1 MSIIVFNV
9 GKLGNSHLRL
19 SPVPRKVIPMC
30 YSEYGGKKRIF
41 PYVPAYAFWTIA
53 KTTPVQVRLAPVHCL
68 YNMLS
73 SILDIVSSLGE
84 LPDVQYSCP
93 VYF

>member
-1 MSIIVFNV
+1 MEEKRESF
-9 GKLGNSHLRL
+9 L
-19 SPVPRKVIPMC
+19 MC
-30 YSEYGGKKRIF
+30 F

-93 VYF
+93 AYFLLIDPGLRGERGI